1 MRLRMQRVFLC
12 ACILLLP
19 ESEKHHTLENNESQ
33 MKVICS
39 FSKLQM
45 TFLFVC
51 GIVKKS
57 KCIATMKIDGGD
69 LMDSL
74 SEISVV
80 YQHKQ
85 QLEHRLEALK
95 EEAKHAEQLEQDAQ
109 MRCERENLDVRKF
122 ESNDFKQFW
131 FKLRGQY
138 EARVLENNEKAAE
151 AMRALND
158 AKSHAFD
165 VAKEKEDVER
175 QLKALDGVE
184 DAYKKALLLHVEHLD
199 YSIHR
204 EEIIRMQEKINYDSH
219 QLKLLAEAR
228 DLGQLAGRKVKQ
240 LESNLQELDAAK
252 DEKNRDKVEVAFIS
266 GLSELRIQLHQ
277 LEQILDE
284 IDAWETEILHF
295 SERLTV
301 NTLDLF
307 FNKESLALANMAREK
322 AERELQWVTDGL
334 VECETTIMHVV
345 VEVEETKSMHQRQLE
360 TFISETDI

>member
-1 MRLRMQRVFLC
+1 
-12 ACILLLP
+12 
-19 ESEKHHTLENNESQ
+19 
-33 MKVICS
+33 
-39 FSKLQM
+39 
-45 TFLFVC
+45 
-51 GIVKKS
+51 
-57 KCIATMKIDGGD
+57 
-69 LMDSL
+69 MDSL

-95 EEAKHAEQLEQDAQ
+95 QETKHAEQLEQEAQ

-165 VAKEKEDVER
+165 VAQEREDVER

-184 DAYKKALLLHVEHLD
+184 EAYKKALLLHVEHLD

-204 EEIIRMQEKINYDSH
+204 EEILRMQEKINYDAH

-228 DLGQLAGRKVKQ
+228 DLGQLAGRKVKL
-240 LESNLQELDAAK
+240 LEAGLQALDGAK
-252 DEKNRDKVEVAFIS
+252 DEKAIDKIQVGFIS
-266 GLSELRIQLHQ
+266 DLSELRIQLHQ
-277 LEQILDE
+277 LEQIFNE
-284 IDAWETEILHF
+284 IDALETETLSF
-295 SERLTV
+295 SGRLTV

-307 FNKESLALANMAREK
+307 FNKESMALAKMAREK
-322 AERELQWVTDGL
+322 AERELQWVRDGL
-334 VECETTIMHVV
+334 NECETTIMHLV

-360 TFISETDI
+360 TFVSETEI